1 MAHSSSVHALSIK
14 KWSTW
19 KVQRALKSSR
29 KTITHLLKFHTRSA
43 KFVKLRVAQFVLKIA
58 YLAIYMEL
66 RGPRACGSPIPIMAP
81 GTKLLIWKWISIFM
95 QSEYSVVMH
104 FSFYIHHYP
113 LFHLTSLNM
122 SMAFRSPKKTL
133 PTPLILFQC
142 LLLFY

>member
-1 MAHSSSVHALSIK
+1 
-14 KWSTW
+14 
-19 KVQRALKSSR
+19 
-29 KTITHLLKFHTRSA
+29 
-43 KFVKLRVAQFVLKIA
+43 
-58 YLAIYMEL
+58 MEL
-66 RGPRACGSPIPIMAP
+66 RGPRACGSPNPIMAP

-133 PTPLILFQC
+133 PSHSVNIIPMLIII
-142 LLLFY
+142 LLINLKAKKKHLTS